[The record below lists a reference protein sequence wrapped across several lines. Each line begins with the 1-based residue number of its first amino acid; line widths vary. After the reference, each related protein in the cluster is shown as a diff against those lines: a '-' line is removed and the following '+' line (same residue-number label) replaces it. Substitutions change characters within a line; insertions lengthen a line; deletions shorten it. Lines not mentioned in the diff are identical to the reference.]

1 MVYYIQEG
9 DIFRISQV
17 CNFAH
22 GCNCAGVMGKGI
34 ALQFKKRFPQ
44 MYEQYKDLCRSGK
57 FLVGDV
63 FAYSYPEGV
72 IYNLGTQRTWKEKA
86 EMNYISTSLHK
97 MMEMAEDYG
106 IKEIAMPA
114 IGAGLGGE
122 DWSKIKK
129 MISDVAKNHPY
140 LDLYVVQRYK
150 DVETKINYIKKLW
163 KEGRI
168 IFYFQFIGGDAVRQV
183 EVENDKTIRL
193 SVEHP
198 VCGDYFLCDQDL
210 SQLDFSSEDYIT
222 KKEFE
227 KVWEKG

>member
-9 DIFRISQV
+9 NIFKFPQIK
-17 CNFAH
+17 NYAH
-22 GCNCAGVMGKGI
+22 GCNCAGAMGKGI
-34 ALQFKKRFPQ
+34 ALQFKNRFPQ
-44 MYEQYKDLCRSGK
+44 MYMQYKTLCESGN
-57 FLVGDV
+57 FILGDV
-63 FAYSYPEGV
+63 FAYKYGEGV
-72 IYNLGTQRTWKEKA
+72 VYNLGTQRTWKEKT
-86 EMNYISTSLHK
+86 ELEYIEHSLRK
-97 MMEMAEDYG
+97 MMEMAKNDG

-129 MISDVAKNHPY
+129 IISDVAKNHPY

-168 IFYFQFIGGDAVRQV
+168 IFYFHFIGEEAFRQI
-183 EVENDKTIRL
+183 EVEKEKIIRL
-193 SVEHP
+193 SAERP
-198 VCGDYFLCDQDL
+198 VCGDHFLCDQDL